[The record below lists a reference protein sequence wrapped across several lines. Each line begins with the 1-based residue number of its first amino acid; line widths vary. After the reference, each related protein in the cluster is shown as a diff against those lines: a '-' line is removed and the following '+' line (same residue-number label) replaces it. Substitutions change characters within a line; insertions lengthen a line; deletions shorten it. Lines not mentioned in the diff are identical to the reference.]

1 MSTILVITLFTSSN
15 IAAVVKEE
23 ALQVEESATTAA
35 TVQEGGAGPQ
45 EADNK
50 SAVNRL
56 DELFKKTIATPQIY
70 WLPLTTEEVRNCYSC

>member
-1 MSTILVITLFTSSN
+1 M
-15 IAAVVKEE
+15 
-23 ALQVEESATTAA
+23 QVEESTTTTTTAA
-35 TVQEGGAGPQ
+35 TAQEGGAGAQ

-70 WLPLTTEEVRNCYSC
+70 WLPLTTEEVGDYLGC